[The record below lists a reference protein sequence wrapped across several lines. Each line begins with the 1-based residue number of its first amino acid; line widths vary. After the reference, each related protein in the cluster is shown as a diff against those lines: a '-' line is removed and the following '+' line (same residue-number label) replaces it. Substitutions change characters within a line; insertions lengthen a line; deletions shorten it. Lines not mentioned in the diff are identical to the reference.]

1 MRLKTKHIL
10 GGILFIIFFVIGVFL
25 FIGDQKNIGERNAW
39 VLLKDKIQNTSQEP
53 VNLVVCWT
61 PLQMLIAEK
70 IIKSHPNEKFYM
82 IVMSHSGK
90 NEKYDYYSSILSQ
103 KSERFYSFYLEPQS
117 QNKLFVYTSLLELKL
132 KSLLFPPLKTI
143 YFAHISSPEIH
154 TLVSTYP
161 NVEIRTFDDGSS
173 NLLKKSA
180 FLNNANRISTG
191 EMSRKF
197 YENFINST
205 QSVKSVRER
214 SIEHYTIFKDL
225 KNIMD
230 DGHRKM
236 HYLPLFD
243 VSKLKPSKEIK
254 DTIKILLGSPDK
266 GMKEISEKAIKHFG
280 IKYATLHP
288 RQRYELSNAITLQSP
303 YIIEDYMLKEIEK
316 NPHTH
321 YEIYTFFS
329 GAALTMKDFP
339 NVSVYALKPS
349 SLPSD
354 YWLTPIYE
362 LFQKSNVPILEFD
375 DKKLN
380 V

>member
-143 YFAHISSPEIH
+143 YLAHISSPEIH

-161 NVEIRTFDDGSS
+161 TVEIRTFDDGSS

-191 EMSRKF
+191 EVSRRF
-197 YENFINST
+197 YELFINST
-205 QSVKSVRER
+205 QSVKSIRER

-236 HYLPLFD
+236 TYLPLFD

-254 DTIKILLGSPDK
+254 DTIKILLGSPEK
-266 GMKEISEKAIKHFG
+266 EMKEVSEKATKHFG

-339 NVSVYALKPS
+339 NVSIYALKPS
-349 SLPSD
+349 SLPSN

-362 LFQKSNVPILEFD
+362 LFQKSDIPILEFD
-375 DKKLN
+375 DREK
-380 V
+380 

>member
-1 MRLKTKHIL
+1 MKHKIKYIL
-10 GGILFIIFFVIGVFL
+10 LSLLSLFIFGVGIFL
-25 FIGDQKNIGERNAW
+25 FIVDQKNIGERNAW
-39 VLLKDKIQNTSQEP
+39 ALLKDKVQNSSQEP

-70 IIKSHPNEKFYM
+70 IIESHPNEKFYT

-103 KSERFYSFYLEPQS
+103 KSERFYSFYIEPQS
-117 QNKLFVYTSLLELKL
+117 QNKLFELKL

-154 TLVSTYP
+154 TLVSSYP
-161 NVEIRTFDDGSS
+161 TVEIRTFDDGSS
-173 NLLKKSA
+173 NLLKKSV

-191 EMSRKF
+191 KTSRKF
-197 YENFINST
+197 YEIFINST

-236 HYLPLFD
+236 TYLPLFD
-243 VSKLKPSKEIK
+243 VSKLKPSKEIR
-254 DTIKILLGSPDK
+254 DTVKILLGSPDK

-288 RQRYELSNAITLQSP
+288 RQRYELSNAIILQSP

-316 NPHTH
+316 NPHIR

-349 SLPSD
+349 SLPSN

-362 LFQKSNVPILEFD
+362 LFQKSDIPILEFD
-375 DKKLN
+375 DKEK
-380 V
+380 

>member
-1 MRLKTKHIL
+1 MKHKIKYIL
-10 GGILFIIFFVIGVFL
+10 LSLLLLFIFGVGILF
-25 FIGDQKNIGERNAW
+25 FIGDKKNIGERNAW

-70 IIKSHPNEKFYM
+70 IIKSHPNEKFYT

-143 YFAHISSPEIH
+143 YLAHISSPEIH

-161 NVEIRTFDDGSS
+161 TVEIRTFDDGSS

-191 EMSRKF
+191 EVSRRF
-197 YENFINST
+197 YELFINST

-236 HYLPLFD
+236 TYLPLFD

-316 NPHTH
+316 NPHIR

-349 SLPSD
+349 SLPSN

-362 LFQKSNVPILEFD
+362 LFQKSDIPILEFD
-375 DKKLN
+375 DKEK
-380 V
+380 

>member
-143 YFAHISSPEIH
+143 YLAHISSPEVH

-191 EMSRKF
+191 DISRKF
-197 YENFINST
+197 YEIFINST

-214 SIEHYTIFKDL
+214 STEHYTIFKDL

-236 HYLPLFD
+236 TYLPLFD

-362 LFQKSNVPILEFD
+362 LFQKSNIPILEFD
-375 DKKLN
+375 DKEK
-380 V
+380 

>member
-53 VNLVVCWT
+53 VNLGVCWT

-143 YFAHISSPEIH
+143 YLAHISSPEIH

-161 NVEIRTFDDGSS
+161 TVEIRTFDDGSS

-191 EMSRKF
+191 EVSRRF
-197 YENFINST
+197 YELFINST
-205 QSVKSVRER
+205 QSVKSIRER

-236 HYLPLFD
+236 TYLPLFD

-254 DTIKILLGSPDK
+254 DTIKILLGSPEK
-266 GMKEISEKAIKHFG
+266 EMKEVSEKATKHFG

-362 LFQKSNVPILEFD
+362 LFQKSDIPILEFD
-375 DKKLN
+375 DKEK
-380 V
+380 

>member
-1 MRLKTKHIL
+1 MKHKIKYIL
-10 GGILFIIFFVIGVFL
+10 LSLLLLFIFGVGILF
-25 FIGDQKNIGERNAW
+25 FIGDKKNIGERNAW

-70 IIKSHPNEKFYM
+70 IIKSHPNEKFYT

-143 YFAHISSPEIH
+143 YLAHISSPEIH

-161 NVEIRTFDDGSS
+161 TVEIRTFDDGSS

-191 EMSRKF
+191 EVSRRF
-197 YENFINST
+197 YELFINST

-236 HYLPLFD
+236 TYLPLFD
-243 VSKLKPSKEIK
+243 VSRLKPSKEIK
-254 DTIKILLGSPDK
+254 DTIKILLGSPEK
-266 GMKEISEKAIKHFG
+266 EMKEVSEKATKHFG

-362 LFQKSNVPILEFD
+362 LFQKSDIPILEFD
-375 DKKLN
+375 DKEK
-380 V
+380 

>member
-70 IIKSHPNEKFYM
+70 IIESHPNEKFYT

-191 EMSRKF
+191 EVSRRF
-197 YENFINST
+197 YELFINST
-205 QSVKSVRER
+205 QSVKSIRER

-236 HYLPLFD
+236 TYLPLFD

-254 DTIKILLGSPDK
+254 DTIKILLGSPEK
-266 GMKEISEKAIKHFG
+266 EMKEVSEKATKHFG

-362 LFQKSNVPILEFD
+362 LFHKSNVPILEVD

>member
-1 MRLKTKHIL
+1 
-10 GGILFIIFFVIGVFL
+10 
-25 FIGDQKNIGERNAW
+25 
-39 VLLKDKIQNTSQEP
+39 
-53 VNLVVCWT
+53 
-61 PLQMLIAEK
+61 
-70 IIKSHPNEKFYM
+70 
-82 IVMSHSGK
+82 MSHSGK

-103 KSERFYSFYLEPQS
+103 KSEKFYSFYIEPQS
-117 QNKLFVYTSLLELKL
+117 QNKLFVYTSLLELKF

-143 YFAHISSPEIH
+143 YLAHISSPEVH

-161 NVEIRTFDDGSS
+161 NAEIRTFDDGSS

-197 YENFINST
+197 YEIFINST

-243 VSKLKPSKEIK
+243 VSKLKPSKEIR
-254 DTIKILLGSPDK
+254 DTVKIILGSPDK
-266 GMKEISEKAIKHFG
+266 GMKEISEKAIKHFR

-316 NPHTH
+316 NPHKR

-349 SLPSD
+349 SLPRD

-362 LFQKSNVPILEFD
+362 LFQKSNVPILEFN
-375 DKKLN
+375 DKEK
-380 V
+380 

>member
-143 YFAHISSPEIH
+143 YLAHISSPEIH

-161 NVEIRTFDDGSS
+161 TVEIRTFDDGSS

-191 EMSRKF
+191 EVSRRF
-197 YENFINST
+197 YELFINST
-205 QSVKSVRER
+205 QSVKSIRER

-236 HYLPLFD
+236 TYLPLFD

-254 DTIKILLGSPDK
+254 DTIKILLGSPEK
-266 GMKEISEKAIKHFG
+266 EMKEVSEKATKHFG

>member
-103 KSERFYSFYLEPQS
+103 KSERFYSFYIEPQS

-143 YFAHISSPEIH
+143 YLAHISSPEIH

-161 NVEIRTFDDGSS
+161 TVEIRTFDDGSS

-191 EMSRKF
+191 EVSRRF
-197 YENFINST
+197 YELFINST
-205 QSVKSVRER
+205 QSVKSIRER

-236 HYLPLFD
+236 TYLPLFD

-254 DTIKILLGSPDK
+254 DTIKILLGSPEK
-266 GMKEISEKAIKHFG
+266 EMKEVSEKATKHFG

-349 SLPSD
+349 SLPGD

-375 DKKLN
+375 DKEK
-380 V
+380 

>member
-103 KSERFYSFYLEPQS
+103 KSERFYSFYIEPQS

-143 YFAHISSPEIH
+143 YLAHISSPEIH

-161 NVEIRTFDDGSS
+161 TVEIRTFDDGSS

-191 EMSRKF
+191 EVSRRF
-197 YENFINST
+197 YELFINST
-205 QSVKSVRER
+205 QSVKSIRER

-236 HYLPLFD
+236 TYLPLFD

-254 DTIKILLGSPDK
+254 DTIKILLGSPEK
-266 GMKEISEKAIKHFG
+266 EMKEVSEKATKHFG

-288 RQRYELSNAITLQSP
+288 RQRYELSNTITLQSP

-362 LFQKSNVPILEFD
+362 LFQKSDIPILEFD
-375 DKKLN
+375 DKEK
-380 V
+380 

>member
-1 MRLKTKHIL
+1 
-10 GGILFIIFFVIGVFL
+10 
-25 FIGDQKNIGERNAW
+25 
-39 VLLKDKIQNTSQEP
+39 
-53 VNLVVCWT
+53 
-61 PLQMLIAEK
+61 
-70 IIKSHPNEKFYM
+70 
-82 IVMSHSGK
+82 MSHSGK

-103 KSERFYSFYLEPQS
+103 KSERFYSFYIEPQS

-143 YFAHISSPEIH
+143 YLAHISSPEIH

-161 NVEIRTFDDGSS
+161 TVEIRTFDDGSS
-173 NLLKKSA
+173 NLLKESA

-191 EMSRKF
+191 KTSRKF
-197 YENFINST
+197 YEIFINST

-214 SIEHYTIFKDL
+214 STEHYTIFKDL

-254 DTIKILLGSPDK
+254 DTIKILLGSPEK
-266 GMKEISEKAIKHFG
+266 EMKEISEKVIKHFG

-362 LFQKSNVPILEFD
+362 LFQKSNVPILEFN
-375 DKKLN
+375 DKEK
-380 V
+380 

>member
-117 QNKLFVYTSLLELKL
+117 QNKLFVYTSLLELKF

-143 YFAHISSPEIH
+143 YLAHISSPEVH

-161 NVEIRTFDDGSS
+161 NAEIRTFDDGSS

-197 YENFINST
+197 YEIFINST

-243 VSKLKPSKEIK
+243 VSKLKPSKEIR
-254 DTIKILLGSPDK
+254 DTVKIILGSPDK
-266 GMKEISEKAIKHFG
+266 GMKEISEKAIKHFR

-316 NPHTH
+316 NPHKR

-349 SLPSD
+349 SLPRD

-362 LFQKSNVPILEFD
+362 LFQKSNVPILEFN
-375 DKKLN
+375 DKEK
-380 V
+380 

>member
-1 MRLKTKHIL
+1 MKHKIKYIL
-10 GGILFIIFFVIGVFL
+10 LSLLLLFIFGVGILF
-25 FIGDQKNIGERNAW
+25 FIGDKKNIGERNAW

-70 IIKSHPNEKFYM
+70 IIESHPNEKFYT

-103 KSERFYSFYLEPQS
+103 KSEKFYSFYIEPQS
-117 QNKLFVYTSLLELKL
+117 QNKLFVYTSLLELKF

-143 YFAHISSPEIH
+143 YLAHISSPEVH

-191 EMSRKF
+191 DISRKF
-197 YENFINST
+197 YEIFINST

-214 SIEHYTIFKDL
+214 STEHYTIFKDL

-243 VSKLKPSKEIK
+243 VSKLKPGKEIK
-254 DTIKILLGSPDK
+254 DMIKILLGSPEK
-266 GMKEISEKAIKHFG
+266 GMKEISERAIKHFG
-280 IKYATLHP
+280 IKYATL
-288 RQRYELSNAITLQSP
+288 Q
-303 YIIEDYMLKEIEK
+303 DYMLKEIEK
-316 NPHTH
+316 NPNTR

-339 NVSVYALKPS
+339 NLRVYALKPS

-362 LFQKSNVPILEFD
+362 LFQKSNIPILEFD
-375 DKKLN
+375 DKEK
-380 V
+380 

>member
-1 MRLKTKHIL
+1 MKHKIKYIL
-10 GGILFIIFFVIGVFL
+10 LSLLLLFIFGVGILF
-25 FIGDQKNIGERNAW
+25 FIGDKKNIGERNAW

-70 IIKSHPNEKFYM
+70 IIKSHPNEKFYT

-143 YFAHISSPEIH
+143 YLAHISSPEIH

-161 NVEIRTFDDGSS
+161 TVEIRTFDDGSS

-191 EMSRKF
+191 EVSRRF
-197 YENFINST
+197 YELFINST

-225 KNIMD
+225 
-230 DGHRKM
+230 
-236 HYLPLFD
+236 
-243 VSKLKPSKEIK
+243 
-254 DTIKILLGSPDK
+254 
-266 GMKEISEKAIKHFG
+266 
-280 IKYATLHP
+280 
-288 RQRYELSNAITLQSP
+288 
-303 YIIEDYMLKEIEK
+303 
-316 NPHTH
+316 
-321 YEIYTFFS
+321 
-329 GAALTMKDFP
+329 
-339 NVSVYALKPS
+339 
-349 SLPSD
+349 
-354 YWLTPIYE
+354 
-362 LFQKSNVPILEFD
+362 
-375 DKKLN
+375 
-380 V
+380 

>member
-143 YFAHISSPEIH
+143 YLAHISSPEIH

-161 NVEIRTFDDGSS
+161 TVEIRTFDDGSS

-191 EMSRKF
+191 EVSRRF
-197 YENFINST
+197 YELFINST
-205 QSVKSVRER
+205 QSVKSIRER

-236 HYLPLFD
+236 TYLPLFD

>member
-1 MRLKTKHIL
+1 MFKKIIKMKIKKGLFVCLFVCL
-10 GGILFIIFFVIGVFL
+10 GVIFYTFDRVN
-25 FIGDQKNIGERNAW
+25 QGERN
-39 VLLKDKIQNTSQEP
+39 VVSLLKDKIFNKEEMP
-53 VNLVVCWT
+53 VNLIFCHT
-61 PLQMLIAEK
+61 ILQMKIAER
-70 IIKSHPNEKFYM
+70 IIEQYPQEKFYT
-82 IVMSHSGK
+82 ILISNSK
-90 NEKYDYYSSILSQ
+90 NEKYEYYFNQIKK
-103 KSERFYSFYLEPQS
+103 KSGRAYFFYYPD
-117 QNKLFVYTSLLELKL
+117 SLDRNRNFIPALIELKI
-132 KSLLFPPLKTI
+132 KAMLLPEVKNI
-143 YFAHISSPEIH
+143 YLASIDRLDMGIFLSSYPDAEIK
-154 TLVSTYP
+154 
-161 NVEIRTFDDGSS
+161 TFDDGTTNLIQDSFYLRDEYNVKNDMQRKNLNLIIGDWSIAKTRNSS
-173 NLLKKSA
+173 
-180 FLNNANRISTG
+180 
-191 EMSRKF
+191 
-197 YENFINST
+197 
-205 QSVKSVRER
+205 V
-214 SIEHYTIFKDL
+214 EHYTIFKDL

-236 HYLPLFD
+236 TYLPLFD

-254 DTIKILLGSPDK
+254 DTIKILLGSPEK
-266 GMKEISEKAIKHFG
+266 EMKEVSEKATKHFG

-362 LFQKSNVPILEFD
+362 LFQKSDIPILEFD
-375 DKKLN
+375 DKEK
-380 V
+380 

>member
-154 TLVSTYP
+154 TLVSSYP
-161 NVEIRTFDDGSS
+161 TVEIRTFDDGSS

-191 EMSRKF
+191 DISRKF
-197 YENFINST
+197 YEIFINST

-214 SIEHYTIFKDL
+214 STEHYTIFKDL

-243 VSKLKPSKEIK
+243 VSKLKPNKEIR
-254 DTIKILLGSPDK
+254 DTVKILLGSPEK
-266 GMKEISEKAIKHFG
+266 EMKEISEKAIKHFG

-362 LFQKSNVPILEFD
+362 LFQKSDIPILEFD
-375 DKKLN
+375 DKEK
-380 V
+380 

>member
-143 YFAHISSPEIH
+143 YLAHISSPEIH

-161 NVEIRTFDDGSS
+161 TVEIRTFDDGSS

-191 EMSRKF
+191 EVSRRF
-197 YENFINST
+197 YELFINST
-205 QSVKSVRER
+205 QSVKSIRER

-236 HYLPLFD
+236 TYLPLFD

-254 DTIKILLGSPDK
+254 DTIKILLGSPEK
-266 GMKEISEKAIKHFG
+266 EMKEVSEKATKHFG

-362 LFQKSNVPILEFD
+362 LFQKSDIPILEFD
-375 DKKLN
+375 DKEK
-380 V
+380 

>member
-143 YFAHISSPEIH
+143 YLAHISSPEIH

-161 NVEIRTFDDGSS
+161 TVEIRTFDDGSS

-214 SIEHYTIFKDL
+214 STEHYTIFKDL

-236 HYLPLFD
+236 TYLPLFD

-254 DTIKILLGSPDK
+254 DTIKILLGSPEK
-266 GMKEISEKAIKHFG
+266 EMKEVSEKATKHFG

-362 LFQKSNVPILEFD
+362 LFQKSDIPILEFD
-375 DKKLN
+375 DREK
-380 V
+380 

>member
-103 KSERFYSFYLEPQS
+103 KSERFYSFYIEPQS

-143 YFAHISSPEIH
+143 YLAHISSPEIH

-161 NVEIRTFDDGSS
+161 TVEIRTFDDGSS

-191 EMSRKF
+191 EVSRRF
-197 YENFINST
+197 YELFINST
-205 QSVKSVRER
+205 QSVKSIRER

-236 HYLPLFD
+236 TYLPLFD

-254 DTIKILLGSPDK
+254 DTIKILLGSPEK
-266 GMKEISEKAIKHFG
+266 EMKEVSEKATKHFG

-288 RQRYELSNAITLQSP
+288 RQRYELSNAITIQSP
-303 YIIEDYMLKEIEK
+303 YVIEDYMLKEIEK

-362 LFQKSNVPILEFD
+362 LFQKSDIPILEFD
-375 DKKLN
+375 DKEK
-380 V
+380 

>member
-1 MRLKTKHIL
+1 MKHKIKYIL
-10 GGILFIIFFVIGVFL
+10 LSLLLLFIFGVGILF
-25 FIGDQKNIGERNAW
+25 FIGDKKNIGERNAW

-70 IIKSHPNEKFYM
+70 IIKSHPNEKFYT

-143 YFAHISSPEIH
+143 YLAHISSPEIH

-161 NVEIRTFDDGSS
+161 TVEIRTFDDGSS

-191 EMSRKF
+191 EVSRRF
-197 YENFINST
+197 YELFINST

-236 HYLPLFD
+236 TYLPLFD

-254 DTIKILLGSPDK
+254 DTIKILLGSPEK
-266 GMKEISEKAIKHFG
+266 EMKEVSEKATKHFG

-316 NPHTH
+316 NPHKR

-349 SLPSD
+349 SLPSN

-362 LFQKSNVPILEFD
+362 LFQKSDIPILEFD
-375 DKKLN
+375 DKEK
-380 V
+380 

>member
-1 MRLKTKHIL
+1 
-10 GGILFIIFFVIGVFL
+10 
-25 FIGDQKNIGERNAW
+25 
-39 VLLKDKIQNTSQEP
+39 
-53 VNLVVCWT
+53 
-61 PLQMLIAEK
+61 
-70 IIKSHPNEKFYM
+70 M

-143 YFAHISSPEIH
+143 YLAHISSPEIH

-161 NVEIRTFDDGSS
+161 TVEIRTFDDGSS

-191 EMSRKF
+191 EVSRRF
-197 YENFINST
+197 YELFINST
-205 QSVKSVRER
+205 QSVKSIRER

-236 HYLPLFD
+236 TYLPLFD

-254 DTIKILLGSPDK
+254 DTIKILLGSPEK
-266 GMKEISEKAIKHFG
+266 EMKEVSEKATKHFG

-375 DKKLN
+375 DKEK
-380 V
+380 

>member
-1 MRLKTKHIL
+1 MKHKIKYIL
-10 GGILFIIFFVIGVFL
+10 LSLLLLFIFGVGILF
-25 FIGDQKNIGERNAW
+25 FIGDKKNIGERNAW

-70 IIKSHPNEKFYM
+70 IIKSHPNEKFYT

-143 YFAHISSPEIH
+143 YLAHISSPEIH

-161 NVEIRTFDDGSS
+161 TVEIRTFDDGSS

-191 EMSRKF
+191 EVSRRF
-197 YENFINST
+197 YELFINST

-236 HYLPLFD
+236 TYLPLFD

-254 DTIKILLGSPDK
+254 DTIKILLGSPEK
-266 GMKEISEKAIKHFG
+266 EMKEVSEKATKHFG

-354 YWLTPIYE
+354 YWLTPIYK
-362 LFQKSNVPILEFD
+362 LFQKSDIPILEFD
-375 DKKLN
+375 DKEK
-380 V
+380 

>member
-1 MRLKTKHIL
+1 MKHKIKYIL
-10 GGILFIIFFVIGVFL
+10 LSLLLLFIFGLGILF
-25 FIGDQKNIGERNAW
+25 FIGDKKNIGERNTW

-53 VNLVVCWT
+53 VNLVICWT

-70 IIKSHPNEKFYM
+70 IIESHPNEKFYT

-103 KSERFYSFYLEPQS
+103 KSERFYSFYIEPQS

-143 YFAHISSPEIH
+143 YLAHISSPEVH
-154 TLVSTYP
+154 TLVSSYQ
-161 NVEIRTFDDGSS
+161 NAEIRTFDDGSS

-191 EMSRKF
+191 DISRKF
-197 YENFINST
+197 YEIFINST

-236 HYLPLFD
+236 TYLPLFD
-243 VSKLKPSKEIK
+243 VSKLKPSKEIR
-254 DTIKILLGSPDK
+254 DTVKIILGSPEK
-266 GMKEISEKAIKHFG
+266 EMKEISEKAIKHFG

-316 NPHTH
+316 NPHTR

-339 NVSVYALKPS
+339 NLRVYALKPS

-362 LFQKSNVPILEFD
+362 LFQKSNIPILEFD
-375 DKKLN
+375 DKEK
-380 V
+380 

>member
-1 MRLKTKHIL
+1 
-10 GGILFIIFFVIGVFL
+10 
-25 FIGDQKNIGERNAW
+25 
-39 VLLKDKIQNTSQEP
+39 
-53 VNLVVCWT
+53 
-61 PLQMLIAEK
+61 
-70 IIKSHPNEKFYM
+70 
-82 IVMSHSGK
+82 MSHSGK

-103 KSERFYSFYLEPQS
+103 KSERFYSFYIEPQS
-117 QNKLFVYTSLLELKL
+117 QNKLFVYTSLLELKR

-143 YFAHISSPEIH
+143 YLAHISSPEIH

-161 NVEIRTFDDGSS
+161 TVEIRTFDDGSS
-173 NLLKKSA
+173 NLLKESA

-191 EMSRKF
+191 KTSRKF
-197 YENFINST
+197 YEIFINST

-214 SIEHYTIFKDL
+214 STEHYTIFKDL

-254 DTIKILLGSPDK
+254 DTIKILLGSPEK
-266 GMKEISEKAIKHFG
+266 EMKEISEKVIKHFG

-316 NPHTH
+316 NPHTR

-349 SLPSD
+349 SLPGD

-362 LFQKSNVPILEFD
+362 LFQKSNVPILEFN
-375 DKKLN
+375 DKEK
-380 V
+380 

>member
-70 IIKSHPNEKFYM
+70 IIKSHPNEKFYT

-103 KSERFYSFYLEPQS
+103 KSERFYSFYIEPQS

-143 YFAHISSPEIH
+143 YLAHISSPEIH

-161 NVEIRTFDDGSS
+161 TVEIRTFDDGSS

-191 EMSRKF
+191 KTSRKF
-197 YENFINST
+197 YEIFINST

-214 SIEHYTIFKDL
+214 STEHYTIFKDL

-243 VSKLKPSKEIK
+243 VSKLKPNKEIR
-254 DTIKILLGSPDK
+254 DTVKIILGSPDK
-266 GMKEISEKAIKHFG
+266 EMKEISEKAIKHFG

-316 NPHTH
+316 NPHTR

-375 DKKLN
+375 DKEK
-380 V
+380 